1 MQGEFELRFFEI
13 YRSWQ
18 FVELLLRGAATS
30 AGLAVFAGCA
40 GLLLATLLATLRHA
54 NVPVLSQIAATYVE
68 FIRNTPLIVQLFFV
82 AFGLPL
88 WLGYAWPFWAH
99 ALLALTLNFSA
110 YFSEIMRAGLAS
122 VSDAQIEAARALG
135 LSSRATFINISLP
148 HAFAAMYPALNSQFI
163 FLFLTTGVIAEI
175 GVEDLTSAGL
185 FIDSRTFRSFE
196 IFITLT
202 VIYVGL
208 SLAFKTLLKLLERRL
223 FVWRTVS

>member
-1 MQGEFELRFFEI
+1 MQEGFELRFFEI

-18 FVELLLRGAATS
+18 FLELLASGAATS
-30 AGLAVFAGCA
+30 AGLAIVGGTA
-40 GLLLATLLATLRHA
+40 GLLLATLLASLRYG
-54 NVPVLSQIAATYVE
+54 NVPIFGHIAACYVE

-88 WLGYAWPFWAH
+88 AFGYAWPFWAH

-110 YFSEIMRAGLAS
+110 YFSEILRAGLAA

-135 LSSRATFINISLP
+135 LSSLATFARITLP
-148 HAFAAMYPALNSQFI
+148 QAVAAMYPSLNSQFI

-196 IFITLT
+196 VFITLT

-208 SLAFKTLLKLLERRL
+208 ALSFKGTLRLLESRL
-223 FVWRTVS
+223 FPWRRPG